1 MADTRLKIAETLGDL
16 KKRLGL
22 VIGDEKMFEEI
33 LKEERHQKILDV
45 VKPLATHIQNLRLK
59 IRW

>member
-1 MADTRLKIAETLGDL
+1 MSDTRLEIAKTLGNL
-16 KKRLGL
+16 KTRLGL
-22 VIGDEKMFEEI
+22 VISDEKMFEEI

-45 VKPLATHIQNLRLK
+45 VEPLATHIRNLRLK

>member
-16 KKRLGL
+16 KVRLGL

-33 LKEERHQKILDV
+33 QKEERHQKILDV

>member
-1 MADTRLKIAETLGDL
+1 MADTRLKIAETLRDL
-16 KKRLGL
+16 KTRLGL

>member
-1 MADTRLKIAETLGDL
+1 VADTRLKIAETLRDL
-16 KKRLGL
+16 KTQLGL
-22 VIGDEKMFEEI
+22 VISDEKMFEEI

>member
-16 KKRLGL
+16 KTRLGL

>member
-1 MADTRLKIAETLGDL
+1 MADTRLKIAETLRDL
-16 KKRLGL
+16 KTQLGL
-22 VIGDEKMFEEI
+22 VISDEKMFEEI